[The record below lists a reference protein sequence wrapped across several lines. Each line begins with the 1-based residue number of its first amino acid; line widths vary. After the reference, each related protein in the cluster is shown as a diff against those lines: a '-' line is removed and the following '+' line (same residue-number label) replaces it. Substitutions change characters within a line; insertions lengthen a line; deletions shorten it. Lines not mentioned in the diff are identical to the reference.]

1 MMAAS
6 PAGAAEPSRTADPE
20 SRASHD
26 PARQSRWAVVSR
38 CDGETVAGHGCE
50 RHVAADRALSAK
62 RVARRSGNG

>member
-6 PAGAAEPSRTADPE
+6 PVAADPSRTADPE

-38 CDGETVAGHGCE
+38 CDGETVAGHGGE

-62 RVARRSGNG
+62 RVARRSGRG